1 MQSIIPKNRKGVCF
15 VCGRMGYT
23 EEHHIF
29 EGANRNASEQ
39 RGLKVDICLDHHRGY
54 NGVHTSRGKEIMD
67 WLHEIGQQ
75 AYEEWMMEHKG
86 VTQEEARD
94 MFRKEFI
101 RSYL

>member
-29 EGANRNASEQ
+29 EGANRDASER

-75 AYEEWMMEHKG
+75 AYEEWMMEHEG
-86 VTQEEARD
+86 VTREEARD

-101 RSYL
+101 KSRL